1 MRPESKIKVNV
12 RSTLI
17 GGPEVV
23 VCLPMVAH
31 ERSGL
36 LDQAGR
42 SVRMKPDL
50 LEWRIDRYDGVESV
64 AKSLELLETLR
75 TTIGDIPLIFTC
87 RIHSEGGA
95 RKLPRQHRLDL
106 INGAIRSG
114 HVDIVDIEMRNGPEF
129 LESVKGECLA
139 AGTSLMLSYHDFE
152 KTPEEAFIYDTLAR
166 AQTLGA
172 NIAKIAVM
180 PGGYDDVLTVMKATL
195 RARSQVV
202 DIPIATIAMG
212 AVGGITRIAGGLF
225 GSDITFAMG
234 RDASAPG
241 QIPIERL
248 RLAMDVVYQIPI
260 NPNSIAS

>member
-1 MRPESKIKVNV
+1 LTGDDVRPESKIKVNV

-17 GGPEVV
+17 GGPAVA
-23 VCLPMVAH
+23 VCLPMVDH
-31 ERSGL
+31 GRSGL
-36 LDQAGR
+36 LHQAGQ
-42 SVRMKPDL
+42 SVGMKPDL
-50 LEWRIDRYDGVESV
+50 LEWRIDHYDGVED
-64 AKSLELLETLR
+64 AAQSLELLEALR
-75 TTIGDIPLIFTC
+75 ATIGDIPLIFTC

-95 RKLPRQHRLDL
+95 RQLPRQYRLNL

-114 HVDIVDIEMRNGPEF
+114 HVDIVDIEIRNGPEF
-129 LESVKGECLA
+129 IESVKGECHA

-152 KTPEEAFIYDTLAR
+152 KTPEEGFICDTLAR

-180 PGGYDDVLTVMKATL
+180 PGGYDDVLTVAKATL

-202 DIPIATIAMG
+202 DIPIVTMAMG

-241 QIPIERL
+241 QISIERL
-248 RLAMDVVYQIPI
+248 RQAMDVVYQMP
-260 NPNSIAS
+260 